1 MDETFREG
9 GKPRQGRV
17 PQNLSA
23 GHAASSQALNGTQK
37 YQATKKVITEGHG
50 VLIGKMNSRDAARTT
65 TRDLHAIEEGCRAW
79 LSTSAIDE
87 WPR

>member
-23 GHAASSQALNGTQK
+23 GHAASSQAVNGTQK
-37 YQATKKVITEGHG
+37 YQATKKAITEGYG
-50 VLIGKMNSRDAARTT
+50 VLIGEVNVQDAARTT
-65 TRDLHAIEEGCRAW
+65 TRDLHAAKEGCPAW

-87 WPR
+87 WSR